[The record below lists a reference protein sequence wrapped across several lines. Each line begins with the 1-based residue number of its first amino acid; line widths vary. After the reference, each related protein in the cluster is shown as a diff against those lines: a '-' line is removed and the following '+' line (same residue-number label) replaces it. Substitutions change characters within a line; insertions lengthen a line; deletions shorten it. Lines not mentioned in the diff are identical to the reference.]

1 MNRSLGRIASMSI
14 LVLVSGACG
23 TDEPGASTSATTA
36 ASTTT
41 GPLESV
47 ATSSAASSPP
57 TSAETLATVPPAAA
71 CTADALLPTVANLFS
86 ENPRWQI
93 VDIQIA
99 ECRGGYV
106 RLFAVADQSIC
117 TTDVP
122 QCLENEQVFLQDV
135 AGVWTYLDSGTGL
148 SCLEAQFMSPSI
160 VQACAVL
167 TAA

>member
-1 MNRSLGRIASMSI
+1 
-14 LVLVSGACG
+14 V
-23 TDEPGASTSATTA
+23 ATT
-36 ASTTT
+36 
-41 GPLESV
+41 
-47 ATSSAASSPP
+47 
-57 TSAETLATVPPAAA
+57 PPAAA
-71 CTADALLPTVANLFS
+71 CTTDALLPTVANLFP
-86 ENPRWQI
+86 ENPRRQI

-148 SCLEAQFMSPSI
+148 SCLEEQFMSPSI
-160 VQACAVL
+160 VQACVVL
-167 TAA
+167 TAS